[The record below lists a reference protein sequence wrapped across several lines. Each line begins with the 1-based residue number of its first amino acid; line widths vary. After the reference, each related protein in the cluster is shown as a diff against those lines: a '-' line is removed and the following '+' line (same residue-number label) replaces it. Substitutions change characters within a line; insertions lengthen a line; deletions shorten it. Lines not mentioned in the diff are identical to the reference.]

1 MLSGKTYTIGCD
13 VYINKGDTLVIQP
26 GVTINVTNNS
36 GICVRGVLASLGTKA
51 QPVTLSVPGL
61 LKDNTPGLAFK
72 ADSAH
77 SSTRLWRGI
86 ACDTSCTMLVLK
98 WTHIDFA
105 GSAYGTTFSQAVGQK
120 PTTSF
125 NILFQNPNGYFIME
139 DCWMW
144 GGTDD
149 CIRVSQGKIHVYRN
163 TFEKSG
169 GSGGDIINVKG
180 GTTGT
185 MAYNFFIGTAYNGQK
200 ASNKGQPVGAPQ
212 TNIVMYNSTF
222 VDCGLQVVPGQ
233 RGSTINF
240 EEGARGAFYNNVAVN
255 CRVGYRVVNNPAADT
270 TNLSYGYNYQYADSL
285 VIANNFFTSG
295 TVCKKPQSTDLP
307 NPATYLPANFDYTN
321 PVYDGTPA
329 VQKLAPM
336 FVNFPLPCPS
346 SPWAITSVG
355 NYNFHIQP
363 SSPLIGKGFTG
374 VHPFVVVPLDP
385 TFGASEVTPP
395 GADLGCYQ
403 SNGTGNQH

>member
-1 MLSGKTYTIGCD
+1 MKKIIIPIIVVIAVFAHAGCKKWSDEKTDIYQYIPPPGQTVSDATPLCGSIKGVMLSGKTYTIGCD

-149 CIRVSQGKIHVYRN
+149 CIRVSQGKIHV
-163 TFEKSG
+163 
-169 GSGGDIINVKG
+169 
-180 GTTGT
+180 
-185 MAYNFFIGTAYNGQK
+185 Q
-200 ASNKGQPVGAPQ
+200 
-212 TNIVMYNSTF
+212 
-222 VDCGLQVVPGQ
+222 
-233 RGSTINF
+233 
-240 EEGARGAFYNNVAVN
+240 
-255 CRVGYRVVNNPAADT
+255 
-270 TNLSYGYNYQYADSL
+270 YNY
-285 VIANNFFTSG
+285 
-295 TVCKKPQSTDLP
+295 
-307 NPATYLPANFDYTN
+307 
-321 PVYDGTPA
+321 
-329 VQKLAPM
+329 
-336 FVNFPLPCPS
+336 
-346 SPWAITSVG
+346 
-355 NYNFHIQP
+355 
-363 SSPLIGKGFTG
+363 
-374 VHPFVVVPLDP
+374 
-385 TFGASEVTPP
+385 
-395 GADLGCYQ
+395 
-403 SNGTGNQH
+403 